1 MQELRQ
7 RFDNRTT
14 AKEVPAQSVQKE
26 EQKEQL
32 NYRQRKDASVKKC
45 KGLTKRI

>member
-7 RFDNRTT
+7 RLDNRTT
-14 AKEVPAQSVQKE
+14 AKDVPVQSVQKE

-32 NYRQRKDASVKKC
+32 NYRQRKDAFIEKC
-45 KGLTKRI
+45 KLN